1 LGDLRVVAHDVT
13 SLHGNRTWF
22 GRLPLTDGNQEAA
35 NDVSGLY
42 FVWVRLLWEFD
53 NATEGTSETLLRI
66 LSRAFGQLVAAR
78 RSLPGDRQ

>member
-1 LGDLRVVAHDVT
+1 
-13 SLHGNRTWF
+13 
-22 GRLPLTDGNQEAA
+22 
-35 NDVSGLY
+35 LY